1 MLFFFLIVH
10 SALSRGP
17 PSFTKAESGQSYATH
32 LPSKQAT
39 TECKESG
46 MIVLTSFYFEFYSV
60 FILEHQFSSVAQS
73 RPALCSA
80 VDCSMRGLLGGS
92 VGEESTY
99 LMQET
104 QETLVQPLVGKVHW
118 RRRWQPTPV
127 SLPGK
132 SHRQKSMEA
141 DGPWGCKSWT

>member
-60 FILEHQFSSVAQS
+60 FILEHQFSSVAV
-73 RPALCSA
+73 RLFAALWTAACKAS
-80 VDCSMRGLLGGS
+80 
-92 VGEESTY
+92 
-99 LMQET
+99 
-104 QETLVQPLVGKVHW
+104 LVVQ
-118 RRRWQPTPV
+118 
-127 SLPGK
+127 
-132 SHRQKSMEA
+132 
-141 DGPWGCKSWT
+141 